1 MTIRRPAFSPSVT
14 ELLYKKTATMF
25 ASQQKDLSSSTK
37 STSTTTSGQ
46 PYIQGEGW
54 HTKPS
59 LIERINKSMKGAVI
73 SKNEED
79 IPLHE
84 ETHQGTA
91 MTRPESGE
99 PLKEPFGP
107 SSNSMESSVH
117 LPSRPIPSRPT
128 DVTSPPIPLSAHP
141 LPSSYSTFQTIG
153 LFSQDNGEHS
163 QHKEQTI
170 PLHAPRP
177 RLSKPSLLTH
187 KLHPL
192 LKSKAIIDDDTGV
205 TDMDVKAEMGKG
217 REGIHGN
224 DDASDRSTS
233 DKRSRRPLPPRS
245 TSMST
250 DRSSPELFS
259 PSESTSLA
267 AVLSDPGTVSPFGP
281 PFVHSYGYGGG
292 NSQRFGIGVGG
303 LGGVA
308 ILCPSI
314 FGIGM
319 MNEEVGLRRL
329 TPIDPSK

>member
-267 AVLSDPGTVSPFGP
+267 AVLSDPGTVSPFE
-281 PFVHSYGYGGG
+281 
-292 NSQRFGIGVGG
+292 IGRAHV
-303 LGGVA
+303 
-308 ILCPSI
+308 
-314 FGIGM
+314 
-319 MNEEVGLRRL
+319 
-329 TPIDPSK
+329 